1 MKWNPEP
8 GIHQWGVGIHKLGI
22 QNPLCPWYAKSATRD
37 AESVTR
43 DPEFM
48 PRDPEAY
55 TRKAESYTRDTAS
68 RPSWIS
74 LHEATSVHDV
84 LSLGVVLTI
93 SEVAASTLSLFVRF
107 LESMK

>member
-1 MKWNPEP
+1 MQPHEMESRIWNPS
-8 GIHQWGVGIHKLGI
+8 VGSRNPQLGI
-22 QNPLCPWYAKSATRD
+22 QNPPYPWNAKSATRD

-43 DPEFM
+43 DPE
-48 PRDPEAY
+48 AY
-55 TRKAESYTRDTAS
+55 TRKPESYTRDTAS

-74 LHEATSVHDV
+74 LHEATSVHNV
-84 LSLGVVLTI
+84 LSLGLVLII